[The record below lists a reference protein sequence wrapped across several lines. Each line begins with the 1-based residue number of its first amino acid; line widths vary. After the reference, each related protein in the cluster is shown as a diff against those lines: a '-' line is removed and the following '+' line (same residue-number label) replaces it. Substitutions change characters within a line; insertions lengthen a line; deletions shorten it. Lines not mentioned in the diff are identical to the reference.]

1 MDSPKPTIRPHE
13 ENIPPEK
20 FLTGRLA
27 PSPTGY
33 MHVGNAWAF
42 LLAWWAAKWGG
53 GKVLLRMED
62 IDPERSR
69 PEFARAIRED
79 FAWLGLDWEE
89 VPEQSSR
96 VGAYTQALELLEA
109 LGYVYPCFCS
119 RKELRALAEL
129 AHAPHGGVE
138 AGREKAGQC
147 RCRNRTHAEQ
157 KKLKEQG
164 MAYTLRLYCPPEK
177 KLEFM
182 DAVKG
187 PQSID
192 LAQAGGDFAV
202 RRSDGVWA
210 YQLAVVVDDAAFGV
224 NQVVRGEDILL
235 STPRQLWLYELLG
248 ATPPQY
254 AHIPLVVD
262 AEGERLAKRHKSLTL
277 RALRE
282 QGVQAE
288 EMVGLIAQYA
298 FGLGK
303 GRYRAAEVLEILQR
317 EKKFPWDSL
326 PKQAVSLLALS
337 TSDRQRE

>member
-1 MDSPKPTIRPHE
+1 MDSPKPTIRPH
-13 ENIPPEK
+13 NVPTK
-20 FLTGRLA
+20 KGLTGRLA

-62 IDPERSR
+62 IDPERSK
-69 PEFARAIRED
+69 PEFAHAIRED
-79 FAWLGLDWEE
+79 LAWLGMDWNE
-89 VPEQSSR
+89 VPVQSSR
-96 VGAYTQALELLEA
+96 VAAYTQAMEKLEA

-119 RKELRALAEL
+119 RKELQALAVDI
-129 AHAPHGGVE
+129 AGAPHANAAEKGQQGGHCGCRARLQE
-138 AGREKAGQC
+138 EKLRLKGQGKAC
-147 RCRNRTHAEQ
+147 N
-157 KKLKEQG
+157 
-164 MAYTLRLYCPPEK
+164 MRLYCPAEK

-187 PQSID
+187 AQSMN
-192 LAQAGGDFAV
+192 LVEAGGDFAL

-248 ATPPQY
+248 AKSPQY

-262 AEGERLAKRHKSLTL
+262 ATGERLAKRHKSLTL

-282 QGVQAE
+282 QGMQAKE
-288 EMVGLIAQYA
+288 VVGLVAQYA
-298 FGLGK
+298 FGLEK
-303 GRYRAAEVLEILQR
+303 VAGRSVAEVLEILQK
-317 EKKFPWDSL
+317 EKIFPWHEL
-326 PKQAVSLLALS
+326 PKKPVRMVELEAG
-337 TSDRQRE
+337 